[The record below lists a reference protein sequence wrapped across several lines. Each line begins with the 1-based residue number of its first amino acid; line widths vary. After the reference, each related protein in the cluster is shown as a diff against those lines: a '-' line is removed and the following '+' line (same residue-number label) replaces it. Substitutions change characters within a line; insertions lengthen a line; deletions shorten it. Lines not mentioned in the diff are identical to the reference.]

1 MKSTLTGKYGEDTK
15 LIYDLADQGGEIAG
29 LRYDLTV
36 PFARYVAQ
44 HGVQNIKRYQFGLV
58 YRRDQ
63 PGKGRYREFCQC
75 DFDIAGEYD
84 SMVPDAECVALLME
98 SLDAL
103 EVPQFL
109 VKLNHRR
116 LLDAMFQACGV
127 AAADFATVCSSIDKL
142 DKLRPAQVADE
153 LIVTK
158 GQSAE
163 VVNKLLSLLKCAHA
177 AATSVTATLDWLRNS
192 ADFAF
197 VRDSEQSKLACAAAL
212 TDLDLLVKY
221 VDAFGCLAGERLRI
235 DLSLARGLDY
245 YTGII
250 LEAVCIDS
258 NGVGVGSIA
267 GGGRYDELVG
277 MFSSRKVPSVGF
289 SLGVERI
296 FTILD
301 EIAKKAKRER
311 RPDHT
316 DVFVIGPGEN
326 QTTTRMAVLAEL
338 WRADIAATM
347 YTGNNPK
354 MPMQLKKAGKVPL
367 VLIAGEDELQ
377 KGVVVLKN
385 NLVEREPTVTVPRAQ
400 LADAVRKA
408 LVAVA
413 AGQKLNEV
421 IESVVVPTPA
431 AAATQEQK

>member
-1 MKSTLTGKYGEDTK
+1 MTGKYGEDTK

-84 SMVPDAECVALLME
+84 AMVPDAECVALLME

-109 VKLNHRR
+109 VKVNHRR

-127 AAADFATVCSSIDKL
+127 AASDFATVCSSIDKL

-163 VVNKLLSLLKCAHA
+163 VVNKLLSLLQCAHA
-177 AATSVTATLDWLRNS
+177 AAATTVAATLDWLRSS

-212 TDLDLLVKY
+212 ADLELLVKY
-221 VDAFGCLAGERLRI
+221 VDAFGCLAAGRLRI
-235 DLSLARGLDY
+235 ELSLARGLDY

-311 RPDHT
+311 RADHT

-326 QTTTRMAVLAEL
+326 QATTRMAVLAEL
-338 WRADIAATM
+338 WRADIAAAM
-347 YTGNNPK
+347 YTGSNPK

-385 NLVEREPTVTVPRAQ
+385 NLVEREPVVTVPRAQ
-400 LADAVRKA
+400 LVDAVRKA
-408 LVAVA
+408 LVAVG

-421 IESVVVPTPA
+421 IESVATT
-431 AAATQEQK
+431 AATTTTTN